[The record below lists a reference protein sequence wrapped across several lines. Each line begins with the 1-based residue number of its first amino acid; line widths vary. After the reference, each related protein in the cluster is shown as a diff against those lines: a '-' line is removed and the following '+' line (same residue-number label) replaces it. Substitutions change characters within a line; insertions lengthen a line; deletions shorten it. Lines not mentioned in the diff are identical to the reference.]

1 LLALALF
8 GLKYPSLLQFDQ
20 TRHDE
25 VKTNLKTLYGVEQA
39 PCDTQMRKI
48 LDPVEPEALKPAFIR
63 IHHTLQRQKVLE
75 KYKYLGGYLI
85 SVDGTGQF
93 SSSEIKCPECGSRKL
108 RNGTEQHYH
117 QLLAAAIVHPA
128 QATVRPLFPEAI
140 IHQDGQA
147 KNDCERHAA
156 KRLIPSL
163 RQAFPKL
170 KMILL
175 EDSLAANAPPR
186 RLRHAE
192 QMSYIIVVKDSDHAY
207 LKDQVTTRMAGGDGL
222 RFEVREGK
230 ILRQY
235 RYLNQVPLNQS
246 NPDLLVNYLEYHEL
260 QEGKLSYHGSW
271 ITDIELTPEN
281 VYQVMRAGRAGFQ
294 IENET
299 FNTLKTQGYHLEH
312 NYGHGKQHL
321 ATVLAMLMMLHFL
334 IDQVQELA
342 CPLFQAARGRFH
354 SRTQLWGT
362 LRSRFV
368 EHLLPSWE
376 VLWKS
381 IIYKVKPSEIQI
393 DTS

>member
-1 LLALALF
+1 
-8 GLKYPSLLQFDQ
+8 
-20 TRHDE
+20 
-25 VKTNLKTLYGVEQA
+25 
-39 PCDTQMRKI
+39 
-48 LDPVEPEALKPAFIR
+48 
-63 IHHTLQRQKVLE
+63 
-75 KYKYLGGYLI
+75 
-85 SVDGTGQF
+85 VDGTGQF
-93 SSSEIKCPECGSRKL
+93 SSSDIQCPECSSRKL
-108 RNGTEQHYH
+108 RNGTTQNYH
-117 QLLAAAIVHPA
+117 QLLVAAIVHPA
-128 QATVRPLFPEAI
+128 KSTVLPFFPEAI
-140 IHQDGQA
+140 IRQDGET
-147 KNDCERHAA
+147 KNDCERNAA

-175 EDSLAANAPPR
+175 EDSLAANAPH
-186 RLRHAE
+186 LLLLHTE
-192 QMSYIIVVKDSDHAY
+192 LMSYIIVVKDSDHAY
-207 LKDQVTTRMAGGDGL
+207 LKDQVATRMASGDGL
-222 RFEVREGK
+222 QFEVQEGK
-230 ILRQY
+230 ILRPY

-260 QEGKLSYHGSW
+260 QEGKLSYHCSW
-271 ITDIELTPEN
+271 ITNIELSPEN
-281 VYQVMRAGRAGFQ
+281 VYQVMRAGRARWK

-321 ATVLAMLMMLHFL
+321 ATVLAWLMMLHFL
-334 IDQVQELA
+334 IDQVQELS

-354 SRTQLWGT
+354 SRTQLWAT
-362 LRSRFV
+362 LRSRFT